1 MADGLLT
8 TDSEQPAPLA
18 NLQIPHIDASAWA
31 ADMARVL
38 EQIRKFASLPSGWN
52 YGSGDPLKG
61 EVYRR
66 AEDWLPHIY
75 AAGLRG
81 VNAFPLDDG
90 GVFLVAATPVGS
102 LEVSLYADSKASVL
116 YEVDGADTI
125 EFPYLENA
133 EAVGLIAG
141 IAKALCAT

>member
-52 YGSGDPLKG
+52 YGSRDPLKW

-66 AEDWLPHIY
+66 
-75 AAGLRG
+75 
-81 VNAFPLDDG
+81 
-90 GVFLVAATPVGS
+90 
-102 LEVSLYADSKASVL
+102 ADSKASVL